1 MKKCIKIG
9 IRNNLIY
16 PMMLIISTFCRQ
28 IDSKVMTE
36 AIGFK
41 GGSLM
46 LTQIMFLSEIIFGLI
61 LFKYNRKQMLK
72 QKSDNIETK
81 FMGIQLIQ
89 NRAEMSLADGTL
101 KIYIF
106 IFLVAYFDFIE
117 FVLKTLYLPHLPV
130 LKNSKL
136 SKSLD
141 IRLRGILV
149 ISSALFCYFLL
160 KFPAYKHKKVSLL
173 IIVISLVLVIISEY
187 FRELNN
193 IKVLTY
199 YLVLSFFDHF
209 FNSFKD
215 VIEKYLLEYNYLN
228 PFQTLLIEGIFG
240 FLMAFSYTFI
250 NGRFVKEYNEINTL
264 KNNKN
269 GNIKVFY
276 LVICFFFYFIFSGGK
291 NIYRVLTNK
300 YFSPTTKS
308 LADSLLDP
316 FIILFYYFDGDFKDH
331 EIHFIINIIL
341 SIILVFCACVYNE
354 LFVLFCFDL
363 QHDTYIEISKR
374 SIKNESLYELAGDYD
389 YNNDEDVNDKLF

>member
-9 IRNNLIY
+9 IRNNLLY
-16 PMMLIISTFCRQ
+16 PMIMIISTLCRQ
-28 IDSKVMTE
+28 IDSKVMNKVIE
-36 AIGFK
+36 FN
-41 GGSLM
+41 GGSLL
-46 LTQIMFLSEIIFGLI
+46 LTQLMFLSEFIFGLI
-61 LFKYNRKQMLK
+61 LFNYNKKLMSK
-72 QKSDNIETK
+72 QKTNDEKIM
-81 FMGIQLIQ
+81 FMGIKL
-89 NRAEMSLADGTL
+89 NPKKAEISLADGSL

-117 FVLKTLYLPHLPV
+117 FVLKEFYLPHLSV
-130 LKNSKL
+130 FNSVKL

-141 IRLRGILV
+141 LRLRGILV

-199 YLVLSFFDHF
+199 YLVLSFFNHF
-209 FNSFKD
+209 FNSYKD
-215 VIEKYLLEYNYLN
+215 IIEKYLLEYNYLN
-228 PFQTLLIEGIFG
+228 PFKILMIEGIFG
-240 FLMAFSYTFI
+240 FLMAFCYTFI
-250 NGRFVKEYNEINTL
+250 NGQPLKEYNEINIL

-300 YFSPTTKS
+300 FFSPTTKS
-308 LADSLLDP
+308 LGDSLLDS
-316 FIILFYYFDGDFKDH
+316 FLIIFYYFDGDFINHK
-331 EIHFIINIIL
+331 IHFIINVIL
-341 SIILVFCACVYNE
+341 SFIFIFCACIYNE
-354 LFVLFCFDL
+354 LFVLFCFNL
-363 QHDTYIEISKR
+363 QHDTYIEITKR
-374 SIKNESLYELAGDYD
+374 SIKNESLFELAGDYD
-389 YNNDEDVNDKLF
+389 FNNDEEISGKLY

>member
-16 PMMLIISTFCRQ
+16 PAMLIISTLGRQ
-28 IDSKVMTE
+28 IDSKIMTE

-41 GGSLM
+41 GDSLL

-81 FMGIQLIQ
+81 FKGIKLIQ
-89 NRAEMSLADGTL
+89 NKAEISFTDGTL

-149 ISSALFCYFLL
+149 ISSALLCYFLL
-160 KFPAYKHKKVSLL
+160 KFPTYKHKKVSLL
-173 IIVISLVLVIISEY
+173 IIVICLILIIISEY
-187 FRELNN
+187 FRELNH

-250 NGRFVKEYNEINTL
+250 NERFVKEYNEINTL
-264 KNNKN
+264 KNNEK
-269 GNIKVFY
+269 GNIKVFS
-276 LVICFFFYFIFSGGK
+276 LIICFLFYFIFSGGK

-300 YFSPTTKS
+300 IYSPTTKS
-308 LADSLLDP
+308 LADSILDP
-316 FIILFYYFDGDFKDH
+316 FFIVFYYYFDRDFYNHK
-331 EIHFIINIIL
+331 IHFIINIIL
-341 SIILVFCACVYNE
+341 SIIFVFCACVYNE
-354 LFVLFCFDL
+354 LFILFCFGL
-363 QHDTYIEISKR
+363 QHDTYREISTR
-374 SIKNESLYELAGDYD
+374 SIKSESLSELADDYV
-389 YNNDEDVNDKLF
+389 YNNDED